1 MNAIFDEAKGV
12 YRVNNPDG
20 TFSTYT
26 PAQYRELS
34 AVPTTGDADVV
45 TTGDVDVV
53 TTGDV
58 DVVTTGD
65 VDVVTTGDVDVVTTG
80 DANVV
85 LGLYK
90 TLQPIPYTDEE
101 GNVLGEAEV
110 GSVQEVPVELGDSWV
125 EQGLAEKFIEED
137 NTQA

>member
-20 TFSTYT
+20 TFATYT

-34 AVPTTGDADVV
+34 AVTTNKS
-45 TTGDVDVV
+45 VDDTKTVE
-53 TTGDV
+53 DE
-58 DVVTTGD
+58 
-65 VDVVTTGDVDVVTTG
+65 
-80 DANVV
+80 DANDSSKKDDEQKNESSVEDDGVV
-85 LGLYK
+85 EDNVIHGLYK

-101 GNVLGEAEV
+101 GNVLDETEV